1 MPATTAPVKTKA
13 PTATQKPVTV
23 KKVSVSSV
31 KRKSSKKAVIKWKKI
46 SGVVGYQVVYS
57 TKKSFSKKTIVS
69 VSSKKTSYTISKLK
83 KGTKYYVKVCAYKK
97 DSKGKKVY
105 GSYSNVKT
113 IAKK

>member
-1 MPATTAPVKTKA
+1 MPSATKA
-13 PTATQKPVTV
+13 PETEAPTSTQKPVTV
-23 KKVSVSSV
+23 KKGSVSSV
-31 KRKSSKKAVIKWKKI
+31 KRKSSKKAVVKWKKI
-46 SGVVGYQVVYS
+46 SGVAGYQVVYS
-57 TKKSFSKKTIVS
+57 TKKSFSKKTTVS
-69 VSSKKTSYTISKLK
+69 VSAKKTSYTISKLK